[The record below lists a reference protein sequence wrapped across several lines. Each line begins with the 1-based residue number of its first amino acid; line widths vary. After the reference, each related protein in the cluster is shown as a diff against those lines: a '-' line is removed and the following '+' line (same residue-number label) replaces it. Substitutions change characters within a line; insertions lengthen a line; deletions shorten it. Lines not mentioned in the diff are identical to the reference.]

1 MGDKRTVVL
10 ETRALSM
17 MIRRYMDSQ
26 CMALQEMKR
35 LTGMHGMILGFL
47 YRNRDVNV
55 YQRDLEKEFD
65 FKRSTATKILQ
76 LLESKGYII
85 REGDD
90 GDKRMKRILLTN
102 EALEMNRRI
111 CSELSAAEERIEG
124 LLTDE
129 ERQAFFNIVSKLK
142 SGLECPEGGN

>member
-1 MGDKRTVVL
+1 MEHKRTVAL

-17 MIRRYMDSQ
+17 MIKRYIDSQ
-26 CMALQEMKR
+26 CMSLQEMKR

-47 YRNRDVNV
+47 YRNRDINV

-90 GDKRMKRILLTN
+90 GDKRMKRILLTD

-111 CSELSAAEERIEG
+111 SIELSAAEERVES

-129 ERQAFFNIVSKLK
+129 EKETFFCIVNKLK
-142 SGLECPEGGN
+142 NALRQ